1 MRPYLLLNMGWLEL
15 ILLSL
20 SLAMDCFAVS
30 CVIGM
35 LQPTLERRYVLRF
48 SIAFGVFQGG
58 MPLIG
63 WLFGESLLGPLGKI
77 GPYIAFA
84 LLAFIGGKMLM
95 ESFKKGEDEQPE
107 HFDITRWKNVILLA
121 IATSIDALAV
131 GFSFAMIQEQHV
143 TRAFLTIG
151 VTSFLV
157 SFLAYTFVRKLSNPK
172 ISKYAEII
180 GGIVLILI
188 GLKILIW

>member
-1 MRPYLLLNMGWLEL
+1 MGWLEL

-20 SLAMDCFAVS
+20 SLAMDCFAIS

-35 LQPTLERRYVLRF
+35 LQPALERRYVLRF

-95 ESFKKGEDEQPE
+95 ESFKKGGNEQPE
-107 HFDITRWKNVILLA
+107 HLDITRWKNVILLA

-131 GFSFAMIQEQHV
+131 GFSIAMIQEQHV
-143 TRAFLTIG
+143 TRDFLTIG
-151 VTSFLV
+151 ITSFLV
-157 SFLAYTFVRKLSNPK
+157 SFLAYSFVRKLTNPK
-172 ISKYAEII
+172 ISKYAETV

-188 GLKILIW
+188 GLKILLW